1 LLGDAEGRPIAVRV
15 FDGNTSDS
23 RSFIDAISTVRD
35 QFGLTNLTM
44 VGDRGMITT
53 ARINALKEAGGLGWL
68 TALRAPQIA
77 VLAADT
83 GPLQMSLFDEQ
94 NFAEITHPDY
104 PGERLIACRNPAL
117 AELRA
122 GKRAQLLDATET
134 ALAPILAAVQA
145 GRLAGAGKIGLR
157 VGRVLGRYKM
167 GKHFHTEIT
176 DTSLTV
182 TRDQQNIDG
191 EAALDEIYVL
201 RTTMHGEQMDTAGVI
216 GAYKNLAN
224 VEKNFRSLKAID
236 IDLRP
241 VRHYLPDRVKAHVF
255 LCFLAAHLTWHLR
268 RTLAELTY
276 TDETPPT
283 RTDPV
288 APATRS
294 QAAQSKTLTRTS
306 STGLPLYSYQGL
318 LTHLG
323 TLTRN
328 DVQYGTNGPVIPTLA
343 EPTPVQRR
351 AFQLLG
357 TPIPTTLT

>member
-1 LLGDAEGRPIAVRV
+1 VKDTFALENMVL
-15 FDGNTSDS
+15 
-23 RSFIDAISTVRD
+23 
-35 QFGLTNLTM
+35 

-53 ARINALKEAGGLGWL
+53 ARIKALKEIGGLGWL

-94 NFAEITHPDY
+94 NFAEISHPDY

-122 GKRAQLLDATET
+122 RKRHELLDATEA
-134 ALAPILAAVQA
+134 ALTPIQAAVTA
-145 GRLAGAGKIGLR
+145 GRLHGADKIGLR
-157 VGRVLGRYKM
+157 VGKVLGRHKM
-167 GKHFHTEIT
+167 AKHFHLEIT
-176 DTSLTV
+176 DTTLSI
-182 TRDQQNIDG
+182 TRDQPHIDA
-191 EAALDEIYVL
+191 EAALDGIYVL
-201 RTTMHGEQMDTAGVI
+201 RTTIPGEQADTAGVI

-224 VEKNFRSLKAID
+224 VEKDFKSLKAID

-241 VRHYLPDRVKAHVF
+241 VRHYREDRVRAHVF

-268 RTLAELTY
+268 RALAELTY
-276 TDETPPT
+276 TDENPPN

-288 APATRS
+288 VPAVRS
-294 QAAQSKTLTRTS
+294 PAAQAKTSTRTS
-306 STGLPLYSYQGL
+306 TDGLPLHTYQAL
-318 LTHLG
+318 LTHLA

-328 DVQYGTNGPVIPTLA
+328 DIQYGTNGPVIPTLA

-351 AFQLLG
+351 AFQLINA
-357 TPIPTTLT
+357 PIPTTLN